1 MDGDYLNILRTH
13 INLINWRDYKIM
25 NTKVLLDIFTD
36 EMHENKIV
44 DVILKAWVGGLL
56 IMWAVGMVAIISHII
71 MNPSAVDN
79 ATFGIFDTLGN

>member
-1 MDGDYLNILRTH
+1 
-13 INLINWRDYKIM
+13 M

-56 IMWAVGMVAIISHII
+56 IMWAVGMFAIISHII
-71 MNPSAVDN
+71 MNPSAIDN
-79 ATFGIFDTLGN
+79 ATFGVFDTLGN

>member
-1 MDGDYLNILRTH
+1 
-13 INLINWRDYKIM
+13 M

-36 EMHENKIV
+36 KMHDNIIM
-44 DVILKAWVGGLL
+44 DVILKAWIGGLMV
-56 IMWAVGMVAIISHII
+56 MWAIGMVAIISHII

>member
-1 MDGDYLNILRTH
+1 
-13 INLINWRDYKIM
+13 M

-36 EMHENKIV
+36 KMHDNIIM
-44 DVILKAWVGGLL
+44 DVILKTWIGGLM
-56 IMWAVGMVAIISHII
+56 IMWAIGMVAIISHII

>member
-1 MDGDYLNILRTH
+1 
-13 INLINWRDYKIM
+13 M

-36 EMHENKIV
+36 KMHDNIIM
-44 DVILKAWVGGLL
+44 DVILKVWIGGLMA
-56 IMWAVGMVAIISHII
+56 MWAIGMVAIISHII